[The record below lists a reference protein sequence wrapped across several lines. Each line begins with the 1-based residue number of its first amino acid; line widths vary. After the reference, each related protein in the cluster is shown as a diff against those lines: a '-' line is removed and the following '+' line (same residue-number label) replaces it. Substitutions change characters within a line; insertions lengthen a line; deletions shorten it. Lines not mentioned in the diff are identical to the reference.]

1 MPSFWK
7 DPGHVS
13 KQFKQNPVLHDVRI
27 TIEPGEFVAIV
38 GKSGSP
44 RLLLLDEPL
53 GALGALTR
61 IEMQQLIENL
71 WEKQR
76 FTTLLVT
83 HDVSEAVT
91 LADRVLLIEQ
101 GEVALDVRI
110 ALGRPRERDSSFM
123 YFENL
128 ILNRVLSKRPDPD
141 EAELVQE
148 KKLSYSI

>member
-1 MPSFWK
+1 
-7 DPGHVS
+7 
-13 KQFKQNPVLHDVRI
+13 
-27 TIEPGEFVAIV
+27 
-38 GKSGSP
+38 
-44 RLLLLDEPL
+44 LLLDEPL